1 MTRILFFTDQHSL
14 YITEQTKPAREL
26 VDEINAGCGFDL
38 SALTPPCQPG
48 RWVSFCHSELVIV
61 TWVPD
66 TGETNP
72 DTAQYAPSMT
82 GREKQVLRA
91 LAQGLTQKMI
101 ASSLGIKSRTVQYYI
116 HILRTKIGAQ
126 TNEELVA
133 RGISLGLCLPPGIDT
148 VNPDSNPISGI
159 NPDFPPLH
167 PK

>member
-14 YITEQTKPAREL
+14 YITEQAKPARQL

-38 SALTPPCQPG
+38 SALTRPGQPG

-72 DTAQYAPSMT
+72 DTGQYAPAMT

-101 ASSLGIKSRTVQYYI
+101 GNLLGLKPRTVQYYI
-116 HILRTKIGAQ
+116 HMLRTKIGAQ

-133 RGISLGLCLPPGIDT
+133 RGISLGCVCPRAAIRLIWIQIPYL
-148 VNPDSNPISGI
+148 V
-159 NPDFPPLH
+159 
-167 PK
+167 